1 MVVNFWASW
10 CGECKREHPVLME
23 GHRRFGAEVA
33 FVGVLYQD
41 TVPDAVAYLAENGD
55 SGYPN
60 LVDPEGRLAIEFGVT
75 GVPETFFIDA
85 DGVVRF
91 KQWGRL
97 SADTLESQLRR
108 LGATGRGSS

>member
-1 MVVNFWASW
+1 
-10 CGECKREHPVLME
+10 ME